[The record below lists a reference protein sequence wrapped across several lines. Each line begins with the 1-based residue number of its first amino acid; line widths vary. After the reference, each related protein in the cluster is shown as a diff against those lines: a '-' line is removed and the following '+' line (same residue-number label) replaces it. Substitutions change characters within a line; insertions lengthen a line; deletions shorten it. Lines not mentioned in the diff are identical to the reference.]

1 METLLTRAVEPYHT
15 QPVLVNPPDRLD
27 EFAFAIEQFAPGF
40 VEQIPVQGAGAS
52 DWIDAIS
59 KTATAL
65 VMTNAQRELLAVQ
78 IERAR
83 NGQPPLD
90 SSEYG
95 LGATVGVSPEPIER
109 AGLVGGGL
117 IVLWAL
123 LARGRR

>member
-1 METLLTRAVEPYHT
+1 METLFFPSVQPYHT

-27 EFAFAIEQFAPGF
+27 EFAFAIDEFAPGF
-40 VEQIPVQGAGAS
+40 AAQIPEQGAGAA
-52 DWIDAIS
+52 DWIDALS

-65 VMTNAQRELLAVQ
+65 VMTNAQRELLSVQ

-90 SSEYG
+90 SSQYG
-95 LGATVGVSPEPIER
+95 LGATVGVSPETIKL